1 MKNRLWVM
9 AMPPPKIYIGL
20 LGKTNVG
27 KSTFFSAATLI
38 PVKIENRPFVT
49 LEPHTGIAYVRRTC
63 IHKELGLP
71 KCTPVTSM
79 CINGER
85 FIPIILVDLPGLVK
99 DAHRGRGLGNKFLD
113 AIRQADAL
121 IHVVDASGSTDE
133 DGRLVKPGYR
143 DPVEDVLEIEREY
156 DEWMYGIVSRDW
168 SRFARALDTM
178 NKGQVIEALA
188 QRLSG
193 LSISKEHVSIVLSLT
208 KLDNTK
214 PSSWG
219 EEELRLFIKTIRE
232 IAKPIVI
239 AANKID
245 VPEAED
251 MFREMMKRLPNRIIV
266 PVTALGEL
274 MLRRFSEKGYI
285 EYLPGDPEFK
295 IKSVS
300 AFTQQ
305 QLKGLEML
313 REVMKKFSGTGVQK
327 AINAAVFDGLK
338 RIVVY
343 PVEDENRYTDS
354 KGNILPDAYLVPRG
368 SKALDLAYM
377 IHTDLG
383 KRFLYAINAKTKQR
397 VGKDYELKDGDVIK
411 ITATV

>member
-1 MKNRLWVM
+1 MT
-9 AMPPPKIYIGL
+9 ATPPPKIYIGL

-49 LEPHTGIAYVRRTC
+49 LEPHTGVAYVRKTC
-63 IHKELGLP
+63 VHKELRLL
-71 KCTPVTSM
+71 KCTPITSL

-85 FIPIILVDLPGLVK
+85 FIPVVLVDLPGLVK

-133 DGRLVKPGYR
+133 DGKPVKPGYR
-143 DPVEDVLEIEREY
+143 NPVEDVVEIEREY
-156 DEWMYGIVSRDW
+156 DEWVYGIISKDW
-168 SRFARALDTM
+168 GRFARALDTM
-178 NKGQVIEALA
+178 NKSQVVEALA

-193 LSISKEHVSIVLSLT
+193 LSISKEHVSMALSLT
-208 KLDNTK
+208 RLENEK
-214 PSSWG
+214 PSSWR
-219 EEELRLFIKTIRE
+219 EEELRLFIKTLRE
-232 IAKPIVI
+232 VAKPIII
-239 AANKID
+239 AANKVD
-245 VPEAED
+245 VPEARD
-251 MFREMMKRLPNRIIV
+251 MLKEMMRMLPNRIVV

-274 MLRRFSEKGYI
+274 MLRRFAEKGYV
-285 EYLPGDPEFK
+285 EYLPGDSEFK
-295 IKSVS
+295 IKDAS

-305 QLKGLEML
+305 QLRGIDML
-313 REVMKKFSGTGVQK
+313 REIMREFGGTGVQR
-327 AINAAVFDGLK
+327 AINAVAFEGLR

-343 PVEDENRYTDS
+343 PVEDENKYTDS

-368 SKALDLAYM
+368 SKALDLAFLV
-377 IHTDLG
+377 HTDLG
-383 KRFLYAINAKTKQR
+383 KRFLYAINAKTRQR

-411 ITATV
+411 IVATV